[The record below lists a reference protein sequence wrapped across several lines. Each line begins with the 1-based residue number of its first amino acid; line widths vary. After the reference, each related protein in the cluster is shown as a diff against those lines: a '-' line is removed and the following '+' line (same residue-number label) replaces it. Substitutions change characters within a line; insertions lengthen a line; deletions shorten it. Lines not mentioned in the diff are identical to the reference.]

1 MLPHLLEETHPIPE
15 RGMVINDF
23 IDWYRKEYINSGN
36 IVKDLN
42 LHKPLLTQFL
52 EGTIGVYGFYPQPSS
67 SAPCTH
73 IIHHASGKT
82 IPLPAGIKYVE
93 EHDIGKA
100 YLFDQNWSILEAKL
114 VDVIEEDSF
123 NLQKRFDKALGASP
137 SLCLFIFSLLDSW
150 SSIDC

>member
-1 MLPHLLEETHPIPE
+1 MSMDSIHS
-15 RGMVINDF
+15 RAA
-23 IDWYRKEYINSGN
+23 
-36 IVKDLN
+36 
-42 LHKPLLTQFL
+42 LHRAHTLSTY
-52 EGTIGVYGFYPQPSS
+52 V
-67 SAPCTH
+67 
-73 IIHHASGKT
+73 SGKT

-93 EHDIGKA
+93 EHAIGKA
-100 YLFDQNWSILEAKL
+100 YLFDQNWSMLEAKL